1 MFERVPNQCTR
12 VMTVRKV
19 RSDIDM
25 ASYSRHASGTD
36 PRILDED
43 RTIVESQQGD
53 VLSNP
58 QEISVATDQPTLM
71 FRNWHQALL
80 AE

>member
-1 MFERVPNQCTR
+1 MFERVPNQWTR

-19 RSDIDM
+19 CSDIDM
-25 ASYSRHASGTD
+25 ASYSRHASATD

-71 FRNWHQALL
+71 FRNWHQAPL